1 MSSPVSPQITARVQ
15 LIATDSWRGAPP
27 GPNEDVRTTLCVG
40 DIREGGFIARFST
53 SNSQDFVLG
62 KPIEVP
68 VEFMSPDLALPQFR
82 VGTQFK
88 IWHGKDIGVGEV
100 IAFVGTSNTSLE
112 RTRER

>member
-15 LIATDSWRGAPP
+15 LTATDSWHGAPP
-27 GPNEDVRTTLCVG
+27 AADGDVRTTLRVG
-40 DIREGGFIARFST
+40 DTSFVARFST
-53 SNSQDFVLG
+53 SNGHEFISG

-68 VEFMSPDLALPQFR
+68 VEFMSPDLALPKFQ

-88 IWHGKDIGVGEV
+88 IWAGKDVGVGEV
-100 IAFVGTSNTSLE
+100 IALAGTSNKSLE